1 MTKSIKESQSK
12 LKSDLTQYLKLT
24 LSAAKVINEKLDSD
38 SSNKLSKLEKLYP
51 DLNLKIITSCSTNK
65 LNGRVSKALSATYKH
80 LDKNQSITVQ
90 YFQNAESNI

>member
-12 LKSDLTQYLKLT
+12 LKSELTQYLKLT
-24 LSAAKVINEKLDSD
+24 LSAAKVINKKLDSD

-51 DLNLKIITSCSTNK
+51 DLNLKIITSCSK
-65 LNGRVSKALSATYKH
+65 LNGRVSKTLSATYKH

-90 YFQNAESNI
+90 SFQNAESNI

>member
-12 LKSDLTQYLKLT
+12 LKSELTQYLKLT

-65 LNGRVSKALSATYKH
+65 LNGHVSKTLSATYKQ
-80 LDKNQSITVQ
+80 LVNLKNFKK
-90 YFQNAESNI
+90 YLNI

>member
-12 LKSDLTQYLKLT
+12 LKSELTQYLKLT

-65 LNGRVSKALSATYKH
+65 LNSRVSKTLSATYKH
-80 LDKNQSITVQ
+80 LDKNQSITVKSV
-90 YFQNAESNI
+90 QNAEANI